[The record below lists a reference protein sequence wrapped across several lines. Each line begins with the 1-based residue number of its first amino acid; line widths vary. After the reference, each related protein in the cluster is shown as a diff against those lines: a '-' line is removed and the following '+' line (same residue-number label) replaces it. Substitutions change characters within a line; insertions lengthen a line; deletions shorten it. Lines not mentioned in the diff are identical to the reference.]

1 MANATLRYQD
11 VQDFRIYRM
20 RDLQIMLLIWR
31 WLIVWIRIS
40 RISGFTGW
48 GIRRLIWAIAVV
60 HCLNQDFQDFRIYRM
75 RYSVVNW

>member
-48 GIRRLIWAIAVV
+48 GIRG
-60 HCLNQDFQDFRIYRM
+60 
-75 RYSVVNW
+75 